1 MPDTKIIY
9 RRATIA
15 DLDNIQI
22 FVDYWLSGRALRD
35 NKNGGNDYFVS
46 KGQHKSYL
54 KNSHVLIAV
63 EEGKIV
69 GWAVKGRND
78 VMIHLLIAGD
88 CRGKGV
94 GTELLK
100 RLNPSVIRSKSDQQ
114 TGDPFSFYKK
124 HGYKRA
130 SSVKVGKNDNIEL
143 LSK

>member
-1 MPDTKIIY
+1 MPDKEIIY
-9 RRATIA
+9 RRATVL
-15 DLDNIQI
+15 DLDKIQT

-35 NKNGGNDYFVS
+35 NLNGGNDYFVS
-46 KGQHKSYL
+46 RGQHKGYL
-54 KNSHVLIAV
+54 KTCQVLIAI
-63 EEGKIV
+63 GDKIV
-69 GWAVKGRND
+69 GWGVKGRND

-114 TGDPFSFYKK
+114 TGDPFSFYEK
-124 HGYKRA
+124 HGYKRV
-130 SSVKVGKNDNIEL
+130 SKVKVGKNDNIEL